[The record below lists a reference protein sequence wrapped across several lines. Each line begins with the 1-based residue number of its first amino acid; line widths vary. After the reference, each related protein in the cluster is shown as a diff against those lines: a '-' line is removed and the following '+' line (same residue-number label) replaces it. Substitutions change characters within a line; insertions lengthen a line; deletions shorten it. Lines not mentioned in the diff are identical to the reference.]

1 MLGRCSDLNHA
12 AKEGGN
18 QQNDAF
24 SQDKY
29 KSTTAQVQNTEV
41 SAADW
46 VTLRRR
52 TLIGAVTVSALIIL
66 ALLGGIVIT
75 AHRLMEVLDQLNTVS
90 DVTKE
95 FPSLSRKEGIV
106 PEEVWRWIV
115 AAKAAM
121 TLNPQSAHEL
131 LSVSSDGKRLYQAS
145 SSSPPRVSTTETY
158 VWCLCVASKNL
169 LNTRAYFELE
179 VTQSVPWTLGL
190 HTESFN
196 ADNTPDTHPERGIWT
211 IRSAESKIIINDG
224 KATPTPYATPAKL
237 GLYLDYARGQ
247 VSFYN
252 SVARLHLH
260 TYLTSFKEKLRFYA
274 AVRVGINETQ
284 EALISFV

>member
-115 AAKAAM
+115 AAKG
-121 TLNPQSAHEL
+121 TP
-131 LSVSSDGKRLYQAS
+131 VKRHCALRLVG
-145 SSSPPRVSTTETY
+145 PGCPLPRVPQ
-158 VWCLCVASKNL
+158 VRL
-169 LNTRAYFELE
+169 
-179 VTQSVPWTLGL
+179 QSPCDPV
-190 HTESFN
+190 
-196 ADNTPDTHPERGIWT
+196 
-211 IRSAESKIIINDG
+211 
-224 KATPTPYATPAKL
+224 
-237 GLYLDYARGQ
+237 
-247 VSFYN
+247 
-252 SVARLHLH
+252 
-260 TYLTSFKEKLRFYA
+260 
-274 AVRVGINETQ
+274 
-284 EALISFV
+284 

>member
-115 AAKAAM
+115 AAKVG
-121 TLNPQSAHEL
+121 S
-131 LSVSSDGKRLYQAS
+131 RAS
-145 SSSPPRVSTTETY
+145 QREQR
-158 VWCLCVASKNL
+158 W
-169 LNTRAYFELE
+169 
-179 VTQSVPWTLGL
+179 
-190 HTESFN
+190 
-196 ADNTPDTHPERGIWT
+196 
-211 IRSAESKIIINDG
+211 
-224 KATPTPYATPAKL
+224 
-237 GLYLDYARGQ
+237 
-247 VSFYN
+247 
-252 SVARLHLH
+252 
-260 TYLTSFKEKLRFYA
+260 
-274 AVRVGINETQ
+274 
-284 EALISFV
+284 

>member
-75 AHRLMEVLDQLNTVS
+75 AHRLMEVLDQLNTAQ
-90 DVTKE
+90 TCEEKE
-95 FPSLSRKEGIV
+95 R
-106 PEEVWRWIV
+106 
-115 AAKAAM
+115 
-121 TLNPQSAHEL
+121 L
-131 LSVSSDGKRLYQAS
+131 LS
-145 SSSPPRVSTTETY
+145 
-158 VWCLCVASKNL
+158 
-169 LNTRAYFELE
+169 
-179 VTQSVPWTLGL
+179 
-190 HTESFN
+190 HTECTVGLLATSLCQMLLRSFQVCQ
-196 ADNTPDTHPERGIWT
+196 E
-211 IRSAESKIIINDG
+211 K
-224 KATPTPYATPAKL
+224 K
-237 GLYLDYARGQ
+237 GLFQRKCG
-247 VSFYN
+247 
-252 SVARLHLH
+252 
-260 TYLTSFKEKLRFYA
+260 
-274 AVRVGINETQ
+274 VG
-284 EALISFV
+284 L